1 MVFSVKILRGLA
13 LKVRPLNYV
22 KTDEYIFLQMPITQ
36 NLLLRHDII
45 PTIFFSCGTHD

>member
-13 LKVRPLNYV
+13 LKVRPLDFI
-22 KTDEYIFLQMPITQ
+22 KTEFFFLQIPITQ

-45 PTIFFSCGTHD
+45 PTIFFSGGTHD